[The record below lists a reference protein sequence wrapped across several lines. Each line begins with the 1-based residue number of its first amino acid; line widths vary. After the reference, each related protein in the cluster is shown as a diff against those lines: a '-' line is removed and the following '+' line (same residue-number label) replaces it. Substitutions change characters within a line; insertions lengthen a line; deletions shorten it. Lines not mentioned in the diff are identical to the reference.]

1 MLSIKNNF
9 REFCTSYSYL
19 DIKELIENFAIFGGY
34 DSGSIEL
41 DDDIFENIE
50 QNILN
55 NYHSLKREFCQDQ
68 DKNTLLQKI
77 ALGDRKEYA
86 IYRSSSNISQIRGRV
101 LQKELYQ
108 NNIIEKELTREIIPK
123 REKHRYVK
131 KEFRRYVP
139 EDKFRFVKNFDRFWY
154 TFIYP
159 FSNELDN
166 NIQKSCLENIKQ
178 GFDKFVS
185 LTFEELSNELIKGD
199 IFRLNIIQSGG
210 YWDIHTEY
218 DILAKK
224 SNGRYILGECK
235 WTNQKVCKNELNKL
249 KNKAKF
255 LKFDIEQYA
264 LFSKNGF
271 SKSLKKQR
279 NILLFELKDFEYF
292 RR

>member
-55 NYHSLKREFCQDQ
+55 NYHSLKRKFCQNQ

-185 LTFEELSNELIKGD
+185 LTFEELSNELIKED

-249 KNKAKF
+249 KNKAKY

-271 SKSLKKQR
+271 SKSLKKER

>member
-55 NYHSLKREFCQDQ
+55 NYHSLKRKFCQNQ

-159 FSNELDN
+159 FSSELDN

-185 LTFEELSNELIKGD
+185 LTFEELSNELIKED

-249 KNKAKF
+249 KNKAKY

-271 SKSLKKQR
+271 SKSLKKER